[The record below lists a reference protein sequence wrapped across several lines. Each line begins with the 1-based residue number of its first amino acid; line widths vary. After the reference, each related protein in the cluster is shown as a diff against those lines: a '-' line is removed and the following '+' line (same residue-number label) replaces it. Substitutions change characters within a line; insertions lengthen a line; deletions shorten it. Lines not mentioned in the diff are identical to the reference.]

1 MKKENKIRLI
11 FWGII
16 WIIAL
21 GMAVAG
27 VILYMNGVGTHGKI
41 RKQLKPANDAFN
53 KLSTIQRYRESGID
67 ISSKVKDDRITVR
80 YKTDTI
86 DASYDFIYED
96 YLGEDTITMEYGN
109 TSADKDISISV
120 ARFMI
125 DALAVKNGH
134 QEGEIFK
141 NYQFD
146 YFYNT
151 NVLQGLGINDEGTIT
166 KVRIN
171 LNKVVIDN
179 LDNTPTTP
187 DTPDNPETPDNP
199 DTPDQTEVSDKIKE
213 LNKKLERAN
222 KLILVVAKKA
232 ANHYSEYKT
241 DISSITERNR
251 ILLNWIDYEDLT
263 EADIKYL
270 ESTYQMSAVND
281 FSTLIIID
289 KNKNDEILGY
299 KSYNELESIFKEK
312 GISR

>member
-11 FWGII
+11 FWGVI

-21 GMAVAG
+21 GMAIAG
-27 VILYMNGVGTHGKI
+27 VILYINGVGTHGKI

-67 ISSKVKDDRITVR
+67 ISSKVKYDRITVR
-80 YKTDTI
+80 YKTGTI

-151 NVLQGLGINDEGTIT
+151 NVLQGLGINDEGTVT

-179 LDNTPTTP
+179 LDNNTPTPP
-187 DTPDNPETPDNP
+187 DTPNEEDL
-199 DTPDQTEVSDKIKE
+199 SDSLKE
-213 LNKKLERAN
+213 LNKKLESEN
-222 KLILVVAKKA
+222 KLLLVIAKKDA
-232 ANHYSEYKT
+232 KSYSEYKT
-241 DISSITERNR
+241 DISSLTEKNK
-251 ILLNWIDYEDLT
+251 IELDWIDYENLT
-263 EADIKYL
+263 DSDIKYL
-270 ESTYQMSAVND
+270 ENTYQMSTVND
-281 FSTLIIID
+281 YYTLIIID
-289 KNKNDEILGY
+289 KNKTGEIIGY
-299 KSYNELESIFKEK
+299 KNYNELESLLKEK
-312 GISR
+312 GITK

>member
-21 GMAVAG
+21 ALAITG
-27 VILYMNGVGTHGKI
+27 VTLYMNGVGTYGKI

-53 KLSTIQRYRESGID
+53 ELSTIQRYRESGID
-67 ISSKVKDDRITVR
+67 ISSKIKEDRITVR

-96 YLGEDTITMEYGN
+96 YLGEDTIIMEYGN

-179 LDNTPTTP
+179 LDNTPSPGETELS
-187 DTPDNPETPDNP
+187 DT
-199 DTPDQTEVSDKIKE
+199 IKE
-213 LNKKLERAN
+213 LNNKIEENN
-222 KLILVVAKKA
+222 KLILVIAKKET
-232 ANHYSEYKT
+232 NNYSEYKT
-241 DISSITERNR
+241 DISSITEKNK
-251 ILLNWIDYEDLT
+251 IELVWLDYENLT
-263 EADIKYL
+263 EIDINYL
-270 ESTYQMSAVND
+270 ENTYQMNSIND
-281 FSTLIIID
+281 ISTFIIID
-289 KNKNDEILGY
+289 KIKDDEILGY
-299 KSYNELESIFKEK
+299 KEYNELESILKDK
-312 GISR
+312 GITE

>member
-11 FWGII
+11 FWGVI

-67 ISSKVKDDRITVR
+67 ISSKVKNDRITVR

-151 NVLQGLGINDEGTIT
+151 NVLQGLGINDEGTVT

-179 LDNTPTTP
+179 LDNNTPTP
-187 DTPDNPETPDNP
+187 P
-199 DTPDQTEVSDKIKE
+199 DTPDQAELSDTIKE

-222 KLILVVAKKA
+222 KLLLVVAKKA

-241 DISSITERNR
+241 DISSLTERNR
-251 ILLNWIDYEDLT
+251 IELTWLDYEDLT

-270 ESTYQMSAVND
+270 ENTYQMSAVND
-281 FSTLIIID
+281 FYTLIIID
-289 KNKNDEILGY
+289 KNKDDEILGY
-299 KSYNELESIFKEK
+299 KNYNELESILKEK
-312 GISR
+312 GITR

>member
-11 FWGII
+11 FWGVI

-21 GMAVAG
+21 GMAIAG
-27 VILYMNGVGTHGKI
+27 VILYINGVGTHGKI

-80 YKTDTI
+80 YKTGTI

-151 NVLQGLGINDEGTIT
+151 NVLQGLGINDEGTVT

-179 LDNTPTTP
+179 LDNNTPTPP
-187 DTPDNPETPDNP
+187 DTPNEEDL
-199 DTPDQTEVSDKIKE
+199 SDSLKE
-213 LNKKLERAN
+213 LNKKLESEN
-222 KLILVVAKKA
+222 KLLLVIAKKDEKS
-232 ANHYSEYKT
+232 YSEYKT
-241 DISSITERNR
+241 DISSLTEKNK
-251 ILLNWIDYEDLT
+251 IELDWIDYENLT
-263 EADIKYL
+263 DSDIKYL
-270 ESTYQMSAVND
+270 ENTYQMSTVND
-281 FSTLIIID
+281 YYTLIIID
-289 KNKNDEILGY
+289 KNKTGEIIGY
-299 KSYNELESIFKEK
+299 KNYNELESLLKEK
-312 GISR
+312 GITK

>member
-11 FWGII
+11 FWGVI

-21 GMAVAG
+21 GMAIAG
-27 VILYMNGVGTHGKI
+27 VILYINGVGTHGKI

-80 YKTDTI
+80 YKTGTI

-146 YFYNT
+146 YLSF
-151 NVLQGLGINDEGTIT
+151 
-166 KVRIN
+166 
-171 LNKVVIDN
+171 
-179 LDNTPTTP
+179 
-187 DTPDNPETPDNP
+187 
-199 DTPDQTEVSDKIKE
+199 
-213 LNKKLERAN
+213 
-222 KLILVVAKKA
+222 LI
-232 ANHYSEYKT
+232 
-241 DISSITERNR
+241 
-251 ILLNWIDYEDLT
+251 
-263 EADIKYL
+263 
-270 ESTYQMSAVND
+270 
-281 FSTLIIID
+281 
-289 KNKNDEILGY
+289 
-299 KSYNELESIFKEK
+299 
-312 GISR
+312 